1 MTNPQTKFEIDTPSL
16 SWNITQTHRGKHYM
30 PLDFAHET
38 PTTTVPQSGRTMRS
52 WASPSAVGQAHLTPT
67 TTVPQLGRLIYS
79 RVGRPIPSWATHSKL
94 GSFEVG

>member
-52 WASPSAVGQAHLTPT
+52 WASPFKTNNCVAVGQDHL
-67 TTVPQLGRLIYS
+67 QLGRTI
-79 RVGRPIPSWATHSKL
+79 
-94 GSFEVG
+94 